1 MLDLPKLDIKKTTES
16 IENFIKKYDKV
27 VIGISGGI
35 DSACVAVLSARALGS
50 ENVLG
55 ILMPE
60 SEIPTQSLKDAYSVV
75 KKLDIPYELK
85 QIGPVVDTYKKILDA
100 EGRLEIGNLKAR
112 SRMPILYYYA
122 NRDGR
127 IVAGTGNRSEL
138 LTGYFTKY
146 GDGAVDILPI
156 GNLYKTHVRDLS
168 KEIGVSRRIIDKPP
182 SAELWEGQSD
192 EGELGIKYEVLD
204 KILYNLVDRE
214 MYIDEIDYD
223 KDTVK
228 YVQDLIKKSEHK
240 RNIPPKAKVNY
251 YESLG

>member
-1 MLDLPKLDIKKTTES
+1 MLDLPKLNIKKTTES

-35 DSACVAVLSARALGS
+35 DSACVATLCARALGS

-60 SEIPTQSLKDAYSVV
+60 TKTPNQSLKDAYSVV
-75 KKLDIPYELK
+75 KKLDIPHELK
-85 QIGPVVDTYKKILDA
+85 PIGPVVDIYKKILNA
-100 EGRLEIGNLKAR
+100 EGKTEIGNIKAR
-112 SRMPILYYYA
+112 LRMPVLYYYA

-127 IVAGTGNRSEL
+127 IVAGTGNRLEL
-138 LTGYFTKY
+138 LTGYFTKH

-156 GNLYKTHVRDLS
+156 GNLYKTHVRELS
-168 KEIGVSRRIIDKPP
+168 KEIEVSRRIIDKPP

-204 KILYNLVDRE
+204 KILYNLVDKG
-214 MYIDEIDYD
+214 MDIDEIDYD
-223 KDTVK
+223 RDIVK
-228 YVQDLIKKSEHK
+228 YVHGLIKKSEHK
-240 RNIPPKAKVNY
+240 RNMPPKAKVNY